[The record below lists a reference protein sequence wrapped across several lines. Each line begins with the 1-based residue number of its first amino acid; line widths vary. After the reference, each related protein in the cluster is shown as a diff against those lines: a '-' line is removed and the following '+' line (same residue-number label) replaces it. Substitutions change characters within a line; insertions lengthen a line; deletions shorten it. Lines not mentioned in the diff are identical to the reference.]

1 MTSFYLQIVTPDGKK
16 YAGMAEKILLRTING
31 DVCILARHTD
41 YITALGLGEC
51 RVTNDKGEVRTAACI
66 GGMLLVTEGMVH
78 VVASAFEWADEIDA
92 ARAEKNK
99 AACEKALAENPSEDE
114 AKVLEAKMRR
124 SNLRLNIAAKK

>member
-99 AACEKALAENPSEDE
+99 AACEKALAANPSEDE